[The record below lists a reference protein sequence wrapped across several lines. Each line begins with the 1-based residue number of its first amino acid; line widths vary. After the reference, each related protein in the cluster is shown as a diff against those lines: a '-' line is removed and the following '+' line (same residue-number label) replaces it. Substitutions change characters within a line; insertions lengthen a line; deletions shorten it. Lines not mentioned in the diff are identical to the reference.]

1 MTNEK
6 IVAKGEQIE
15 AIDIELED
23 VTEQIKILQAQK
35 DMLEGDK
42 RKLTDEIIRLK
53 QVDNKTTN
61 EQLIN
66 KWVSEMATKFDNK
79 ITVEHDDFI
88 QRSYITVSLS
98 VSSWRQVGP
107 QFAVTNNMSESQV
120 KDYLHGIENTIKL
133 FNEMAVQNMFENSN
147 LSYGYIDE
155 HSLHTIILPNDTD
168 LNKFISLHLNDDGLV
183 EVKIEDHV
191 YHMSRYEAQLYGE
204 LTLVPDVR
212 EDEYGNDIGEYP
224 FKLYEKQTINIKM
237 LGSGLKLM
245 LSEFD
250 KSKAQFIKPIK

>member
-1 MTNEK
+1 MSNEA
-6 IVAKGEQIE
+6 IVKKGEQIK

-23 VTEQIKILQAQK
+23 VNQQMSILKAK
-35 DMLEGDK
+35 VDMLTSDK
-42 RKLTDEIIRLK
+42 NRLTKEIVDLK
-53 QVDNKTTN
+53 HNDNKTTN
-61 EQLIN
+61 EQLVN
-66 KWVSEMATKFDNK
+66 KWVSKMKSKYDNK
-79 ITVEHDDFI
+79 ISVKHDDFI
-88 QRSYITVSLS
+88 QRSYITVSLT
-98 VSSWRQVGP
+98 VSSWRQVSP

-191 YHMSRYEAQLYGE
+191 YHMPRYEAQLYGE

-250 KSKAQFIKPIK
+250 KSKAQFINPIK